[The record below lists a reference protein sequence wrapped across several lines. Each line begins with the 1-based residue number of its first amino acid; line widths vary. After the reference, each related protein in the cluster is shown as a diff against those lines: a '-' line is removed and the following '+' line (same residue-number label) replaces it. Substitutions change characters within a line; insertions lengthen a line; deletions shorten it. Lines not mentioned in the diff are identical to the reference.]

1 MALTQVT
8 SIGLKDGEIVNADLH
23 SAAAIVL
30 SKLNTTG
37 TASSSTF
44 LRGDGA
50 WTAMSADGGNAATLD
65 SLDSSQFLRS
75 DANDEFSGQ
84 LVSTYSGDEKIILS
98 GSSDPYI
105 RFKEG
110 TTTKSYVQW
119 DASGY
124 LEVVN
129 QEDNSRIKLQDNLV
143 FTNDGWSNTYKIW
156 NESNDGSGS
165 GLDADKLDGSEAT
178 KFFSSYDRTT
188 TTGWEDNNRNFRVNT
203 GTAGA
208 AGIAMHDSAGT
219 FQLQL
224 Y

>member
-1 MALTQVT
+1 LASGTVGTARLG
-8 SIGLKDGEIVNADLH
+8 S
-23 SAAAIVL
+23 
-30 SKLNTTG
+30 G

-44 LRGDGA
+44 LRGDGS
-50 WTAMSADGGNAATLD
+50 WQTMSADGGNAATLD

-75 DANDEFSGQ
+75 DAHDEFSGQ

-119 DASGY
+119 NASGY

-143 FTNDGWSNTYKIW
+143 FTNNGWSNTYKIW

-188 TTGWEDNNRNFRVNT
+188 TTGWEDSNRNFRINGGST
-203 GTAGA
+203 G
-208 AGIAMHDSAGT
+208 SAG
-219 FQLQL
+219 
-224 Y
+224 